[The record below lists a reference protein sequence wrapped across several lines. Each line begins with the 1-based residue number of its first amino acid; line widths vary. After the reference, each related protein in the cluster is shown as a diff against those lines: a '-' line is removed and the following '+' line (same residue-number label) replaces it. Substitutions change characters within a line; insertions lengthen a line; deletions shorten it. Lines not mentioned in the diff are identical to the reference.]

1 MAQNNNSASVTGAAR
16 MAGARHKKRAA
27 ALSASSAFQLFLE
40 HRRRSLRNSTSPEV
54 ESKIVIPDKYS
65 TPSQS
70 QPPSDCR
77 PFASPLRKPKL
88 GDATHSRAILR
99 HLSKL
104 APLYRRHRNLERA
117 LNLFLLRR
125 QLWRRTRRPF
135 FQMDFIKRLRD
146 IQADESSSDEDSGL
160 VLTSASV
167 SALRHH
173 SPVSEQAAVVAANQ
187 PEKTKTAGEKRKRDT
202 AAEGPAE
209 DVGPENLPAAKREE
223 VEPVP
228 PAVGR
233 KLAVPV
239 PNGRDGTP
247 NGRDGTDGNKSTK
260 KRALDEE
267 TAGATAEESAAKKV
281 RIVKPVGGAKV
292 EAENRKPAQ
301 SESSKA
307 ADSAAA
313 AAPRPKPVAKMEY
326 HDQRVHDMLTDPLG
340 FDDFVYD
347 TTKPIPRHL
356 ARSFARYR
364 RRQPQ
369 SPPPLIMSGA
379 IGPAALAAKS
389 PVTPKLKR
397 PGNSLAKEAQ
407 KRAYQQRIN
416 ERVKDM
422 KEKKAAE
429 SESGFPGEQGKG
441 KAVVGRQPPGG
452 LKGGSGKHKEKRWL
466 TAARQGGVNYGE
478 QHGARVKKYKKPV

>member
-1 MAQNNNSASVTGAAR
+1 MAQNNSSASVTGAAR

-40 HRRRSLRNSTSPEV
+40 HRRRALRNSTSPEV
-54 ESKIVIPDKYS
+54 ESKIVIPDRYS

-77 PFASPLRKPKL
+77 PFASSLRKPKI
-88 GDATHSRAILR
+88 GDATHSRALLR

-167 SALRHH
+167 SALRHR
-173 SPVSEQAAVVAANQ
+173 SPVSEQAAAVAANQ

-202 AAEGPAE
+202 PAEGPAE
-209 DVGPENLPAAKREE
+209 DVGPENLPAAKKEE

-233 KLAVPV
+233 KLADPV
-239 PNGRDGTP
+239 P

-267 TAGATAEESAAKKV
+267 TAGATAEESAAKKA

-292 EAENRKPAQ
+292 EAESRKPAQ

-307 ADSAAA
+307 AGSAAA
-313 AAPRPKPVAKMEY
+313 AAPRPKPVAQMEY

-347 TTKPIPRHL
+347 TTKPIPPHL

-389 PVTPKLKR
+389 PVNPKLKG

-422 KEKKAAE
+422 KEKKAVE

-452 LKGGSGKHKEKRWL
+452 LKGGSSKHKEKRWL

-478 QHGARVKKYKKPV
+478 QHRARVKKYKKPV